1 LTAFFSDAVP
11 TFFFGVAG
19 QMDSPS
25 DGNNCIMLE
34 VSTASFSGE
43 TRELV
48 AFLLTDDSPTMY
60 RAFSEGMRL
69 NRDP

>member
-48 AFLLTDDSPTMY
+48 AFLLTDDSPAMY